1 MFRRVADFQEA
12 WERERDGTL
21 KILRA
26 LTDASLTRAVGGEDR
41 TLGRMAWHL
50 AQTIGE
56 MMPRSGLPVT
66 SPAHD
71 APVPGT
77 AAAIV
82 EAYEAAS
89 KAVADEIAA
98 AWRDETLEVEDD
110 MYGQRWS
117 RGQTLQSLI
126 VHQAHHR
133 GQMTVLMRQAGLTV
147 PGVYGPAREEW
158 ATHGMSAPE
167 V

>member
-1 MFRRVADFQEA
+1 MFRTLADFQKA
-12 WERERDGTL
+12 WKGERDATL
-21 KILRA
+21 RILKA
-26 LTDASLTRAVGGEDR
+26 LTDASLSQAVTEDDR

-50 AQTIGE
+50 AQSLSE
-56 MMPRSGLPVT
+56 MMPRTGLPMME
-66 SPAHD
+66 PAQD
-71 APVPGT
+71 DPVPAS
-77 AAAIV
+77 AAAIAEV
-82 EAYEAAS
+82 YERAS

-98 AWRDETLEVEDD
+98 RWTDATLEVQDD
-110 MYGQRWS
+110 MYGMQWA
-117 RGQTLQSLI
+117 RGETLNALI

-158 ATHGMSAPE
+158 SAHGMTAPK

>member
-12 WERERDGTL
+12 WEKERDGTL

-26 LTDASLTRAVGGEDR
+26 LTDASLTRAVSGEDR

-50 AQTIGE
+50 AQSISE
-56 MMPRSGLPVT
+56 MMPRTGLSVT
-66 SPAHD
+66 TPAQD
-71 APVPGT
+71 APVPVR
-77 AAAIV
+77 AAEIV
-82 EAYEAAS
+82 EAYETAS
-89 KAVADEIAA
+89 RLVAEEIAA
-98 AWRDETLEVEDD
+98 RWKDETLEIEDD
-110 MYGQRWS
+110 LYGQRWP

-133 GQMTVLMRQAGLTV
+133 GQMTVLMRQAGLSV
-147 PGVYGPAREEW
+147 PGVYGPSREEW
-158 ATHGMSAPE
+158 ATYGMPAPG

>member
-26 LTDASLTRAVGGEDR
+26 LTDASLTRAVSGEDR

-50 AQTIGE
+50 AQSISE
-56 MMPRSGLPVT
+56 MMPRTGLSVT
-66 SPAHD
+66 TPAQD
-71 APVPGT
+71 APVPGH

-82 EAYEAAS
+82 EAYETASRVVAEQIAAS
-89 KAVADEIAA
+89 WE
-98 AWRDETLEVEDD
+98 DETLEIEDD
-110 MYGQRWS
+110 MYGQRWP

-133 GQMTVLMRQAGLTV
+133 GQMTVLMRQAGLAV

-158 ATHGMSAPE
+158 ASYGMRAPE

>member
-1 MFRRVADFQEA
+1 MYRKVTDFQTA
-12 WERERDGTL
+12 WKGEREGTL
-21 KILRA
+21 KVLRA
-26 LTDASLTRAVGGEDR
+26 LTDASLAQAVTDDDR

-50 AQTIGE
+50 AQSLSE
-56 MMPRSGLPVT
+56 MMPRTGLAVSEPGQ
-66 SPAHD
+66 D
-71 APVPGT
+71 APVPT
-77 AAAIV
+77 SAATIV
-82 EAYEAAS
+82 EAYEQAS

-98 AWRDETLEVEDD
+98 KWTDATLEVEDD
-110 MYGQRWS
+110 MYGMKWA
-117 RGQTLQSLI
+117 RGQTLHALV

-158 ATHGMSAPE
+158 AAHGMTAPE